1 MKAII
6 LAAGKGTRMR
16 PLTNQMPKPLIPI
29 CNFPTLIF
37 VINKILYSGID
48 NIGLVISPHDK
59 EKFVEFIN
67 KFNLDKKVNI
77 IIQETPLGVAHAV
90 KTARNF
96 IKNEDFLLYLGD
108 NLIQDEL
115 EIYKNK
121 FQNDSPDALLLLKEI
136 DDPKMFG
143 VAELNSNNELI
154 GIEEK
159 PSKPKSNLAVTGIYF
174 FKNKILKE
182 INQISFSERGEL
194 EITDAIDN
202 LVGNG
207 FVKGFKL
214 QGWWIDT
221 GNRKQIL
228 EANSFIMKEIING
241 SYSNLYENYERK
253 DNYLIGVNS
262 KLNNVKVNGYAV
274 IGNDVILNS
283 TNLNNNVSVSS
294 NSNISNSL
302 ISNSIILEK
311 NYFENF
317 EIINSIVGSKYKK
330 GVNKKIKDIIDA

>member
-90 KTARNF
+90 KTARSF

-136 DDPKMFG
+136 EDPKMFG

-302 ISNSIILEK
+302 ISNSIILEQ
-311 NYFENF
+311 NYCENF
-317 EIINSIVGSKYKK
+317 EIINSLIGTKYKK

>member
-16 PLTNQMPKPLIPI
+16 PLTNQIPKPLIPI

-136 DDPKMFG
+136 EDPKMFG

-302 ISNSIILEK
+302 ISNSIILEQ
-311 NYFENF
+311 NYCENF
-317 EIINSIVGSKYKK
+317 EIINSLIGTKYKK

>member
-16 PLTNQMPKPLIPI
+16 PLTNQIPKPLIPI

-59 EKFVEFIN
+59 EKFAEFIN

-121 FQNDSPDALLLLKEI
+121 FQNDSPDALLLLKEV

-143 VAELNSNNELI
+143 VA
-154 GIEEK
+154 
-159 PSKPKSNLAVTGIYF
+159 Y
-174 FKNKILKE
+174 
-182 INQISFSERGEL
+182 
-194 EITDAIDN
+194 
-202 LVGNG
+202 
-207 FVKGFKL
+207 
-214 QGWWIDT
+214 
-221 GNRKQIL
+221 
-228 EANSFIMKEIING
+228 
-241 SYSNLYENYERK
+241 
-253 DNYLIGVNS
+253 
-262 KLNNVKVNGYAV
+262 
-274 IGNDVILNS
+274 
-283 TNLNNNVSVSS
+283 
-294 NSNISNSL
+294 
-302 ISNSIILEK
+302 
-311 NYFENF
+311 
-317 EIINSIVGSKYKK
+317 
-330 GVNKKIKDIIDA
+330 

>member
-16 PLTNQMPKPLIPI
+16 PLTNQIPKPLIPI

-59 EKFVEFIN
+59 EKFAEFIN

-302 ISNSIILEK
+302 ISNSIILEQ
-311 NYFENF
+311 NYCENF
-317 EIINSIVGSKYKK
+317 EIINSLIGTKYKK

>member
-16 PLTNQMPKPLIPI
+16 PLTNQIPKPLIPI

-302 ISNSIILEK
+302 ISNSIILEQ
-311 NYFENF
+311 NYCENF
-317 EIINSIVGSKYKK
+317 EIINSLIGTKYKK